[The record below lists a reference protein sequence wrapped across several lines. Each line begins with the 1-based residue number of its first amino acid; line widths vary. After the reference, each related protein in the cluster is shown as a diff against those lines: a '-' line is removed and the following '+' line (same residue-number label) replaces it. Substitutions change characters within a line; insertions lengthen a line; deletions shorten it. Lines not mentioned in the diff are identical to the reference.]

1 METNASSHSF
11 RRMTRLFLCVT
22 ALAFSIHAL
31 AQETNQP
38 VHEKTSAS
46 ENDKAAKKQETESA
60 PVSSSEKTVTHE
72 AAVSV
77 PPPASE
83 REDLLKSM
91 NIIFSEIEK
100 ESPALYRKI
109 IRSTERA
116 KILSGL
122 LESMDSGV
130 ILYENGAKKVM
141 QEIAPPADKKA
152 YAAKKISSGRILY
165 IRMDDLNT
173 VSFEQLKKDCESIE
187 KQAEKKPLGIVIDL
201 RNATG
206 SDHRNALRELSIFCP
221 PERLPQNMPK
231 VEGDKRFFDLP
242 VMLLV
247 GHKTSGSAEIFASLM
262 EKTKQGLTLG
272 GATAGKPF
280 ELKEVKSCGFTL
292 MIPLVPDGLESVEP
306 EKLKPSVE
314 IEPYPQ
320 ADYEKLGTNGA
331 SENKDRCLLR
341 AIDLLLSLDALKN
354 KWSK

>member
-1 METNASSHSF
+1 MKTDASSYSI
-11 RRMTRLFLCVT
+11 RRMTRLFLC
-22 ALAFSIHAL
+22 ASLAFSVHAF
-31 AQETNQP
+31 AQETPPP
-38 VHEKTSAS
+38 VHEKNSAA
-46 ENDKAAKKQETESA
+46 ENDEAAKKQETAPA
-60 PVSSSEKTVTHE
+60 PVSGSEKTVTTE
-72 AAVSV
+72 TSVSV

-100 ESPALYRKI
+100 ESPALYRRI

-130 ILYENGAKKVM
+130 ILYENGAKKTAP
-141 QEIAPPADKKA
+141 EKNAPPAEKKA
-152 YAAKKISSGRILY
+152 YAAKRISSERILY

-173 VSFEQLKKDCESIE
+173 VSFDQLKKDCEAIE
-187 KQAEKKPLGIVIDL
+187 KQPEKKPLGIVIDL

-206 SDHRNALRELSIFCP
+206 SDYRNALRELSIFCP
-221 PERLPQNMPK
+221 PERLPHNMPK

-247 GHKTSGSAEIFASLM
+247 GYKTSGSAEIFASLM

-272 GATAGKPF
+272 GTTAGKPF

-292 MIPLVPDGLESVEP
+292 MIPLVPDGLDSVEP

-341 AIDLLLSLDALKN
+341 ATDLLLSLDALKN